1 MCMAKANPIGFDR
14 LSLGRGVSRVAFS
27 SFIGRYM
34 NYQHIRSIMVN
45 GNSQYS
51 RITVA
56 FLRWVVG

>member
-34 NYQHIRSIMVN
+34 NYQHIRSPWLTATVN
-45 GNSQYS
+45 TAG
-51 RITVA
+51 
-56 FLRWVVG
+56 